1 LKNDTPKDRIYEDDL
16 SNTSPK
22 GKKPK
27 MSFKIFPDVPHEKRR
42 NSFNQM
48 RKPQETINPL
58 FDQQLERNPTIKV
71 QRTPDKHSG
80 PPFKLI
86 IENVVDF
93 FEKKSDK
100 EIILPHFFQKEILA
114 WTPPPFVKYLKWN
127 SKPVELE
134 TNN

>member
-71 QRTPDKHSG
+71 NRTPDKQG

-86 IENVVDF
+86 IENVVDY

-100 EIILPHFFQKEILA
+100 EIILPHFF
-114 WTPPPFVKYLKWN
+114 
-127 SKPVELE
+127 
-134 TNN
+134 